1 MKSAKS
7 EGGCLSEM
15 DSSDGAQ
22 KQVQMTVRKKKKRQA
37 ALIDATMYQALLD
50 QLDKTTL
57 EAQRSQINTISALD
71 QAMTEIRALRAQVES
86 LQASQGSLAGNLDLT
101 TSRVATCEITLHQHG
116 QQLQDVQQRQ
126 ATMTS
131 QWDAFQQKWKED
143 GTRTGNQQ
151 QEAGHATDFF
161 LGGIPQ
167 LRQSLGLS
175 PHSDPVE
182 VVATMLKTL
191 SLYCSVDR
199 IFVADNAAQNRGG

>member
-1 MKSAKS
+1 
-7 EGGCLSEM
+7 
-15 DSSDGAQ
+15 
-22 KQVQMTVRKKKKRQA
+22 
-37 ALIDATMYQALLD
+37 
-50 QLDKTTL
+50 
-57 EAQRSQINTISALD
+57 
-71 QAMTEIRALRAQVES
+71 MTEIRALRAQVES

-116 QQLQDVQQRQ
+116 QQLQEVQQRQ
-126 ATMTS
+126 ATMAS
-131 QWDAFQQKWKED
+131 QWDAFQQKWKD
-143 GTRTGNQQ
+143 GATGTGNQQ

-167 LRQSLGLS
+167 LRQALGLP

-199 IFVADNAAQNRGG
+199 IFVADNAAKIRTEARAVVLQMRSSFHKRDAMVKTKQFLATRQVTDATVRDCFPSAAMEIARNLNRYGGHLRWN